1 MTAAERG
8 ALRRVRA
15 LVADRVYFA
24 HVADV
29 YGRVERLT
37 RRDPATWPLRVAAL
51 VHEEPRPHVLA
62 VLETAGLSVGADRVL
77 AVLDGFGAVWRH
89 GVEAWV
95 RRHRASVADV
105 VRFELA
111 HEGRPAARMRDAAA
125 LGGFL
130 ADFDRWATTL
140 TARGGSP
147 ARPRRRRVRS
157 GRRRG
162 SRARGTSPP
171 SAR

>member
-1 MTAAERG
+1 MTAAERRS
-8 ALRRVRA
+8 LRRIRA
-15 LVADRVYFA
+15 LVAGRAYFA

-37 RRDPATWPLRVAAL
+37 QRDPGAWPLKVAAL
-51 VHEEPRPHVLA
+51 VHEEPRADVRAALG
-62 VLETAGLSVGADRVL
+62 TAGRSGVADRVL
-77 AVLDGFGAVWRH
+77 AVLDGFGAVWKP

-95 RRHRASVADV
+95 QRHRRSVADV

-130 ADFDRWATTL
+130 ADFDRCAAIL
-140 TARGGSP
+140 TVREGSP
-147 ARPRRRRVRS
+147 ARPRRRRARS
-157 GRRRG
+157 GRRRV
-162 SRARGTSPP
+162 SRTRGTSPP

>member
-8 ALRRVRA
+8 SLRRVRA
-15 LVADRVYFA
+15 LVADRSYFP

-29 YGRVERLT
+29 HRRVERVT
-37 RRDPATWPLRVAAL
+37 RGDAAAWPLRLAAL
-51 VHEEPRPHVLA
+51 VHEEPRGRLRAMLA
-62 VLETAGLSVGADRVL
+62 TAGLSDAAYRVR
-77 AVLDGFGAVWRH
+77 AVLDGFGAVWRP

-95 RRHRASVADV
+95 RLHHESVADV

-130 ADFDRWATTL
+130 ADFDRWAAAL

-147 ARPRRRRVRS
+147 ARPRRRRARS
-157 GRRRG
+157 GRRRV
-162 SRARGTSPP
+162 SRTRGTSPP

>member
-1 MTAAERG
+1 MTAAERRS
-8 ALRRVRA
+8 LRRIRA
-15 LVADRVYFA
+15 LVAERVYFA

-29 YGRVERLT
+29 HRRVERLT
-37 RRDPATWPLRVAAL
+37 RGEPAAWPLRIATL
-51 VHEEPRPHVLA
+51 VHEEPRDRVRALFAPP
-62 VLETAGLSVGADRVL
+62 ELSNVADRVL
-77 AVLDGFGAVWRH
+77 AVLDGFGAVWRP
-89 GVEAWV
+89 GIEAWV
-95 RRHRASVADV
+95 QRHRASVADV

-111 HEGRPAARMRDAAA
+111 HEGRPAARMRDAAE

-130 ADFDRWATTL
+130 ADFDRWAAVL

-147 ARPRRRRVRS
+147 ARPRRRRART

-162 SRARGTSPP
+162 SRTRGTSPP